1 MSLLSESTGYNSVMF
16 RAVAVR
22 FHPSLPE
29 RWVPACTEAPFEVTL
44 HIIQAP
50 LINLLTRETWDLQ
63 PTCGVLTPLV
73 TRLLETKTP
82 QSTSQTTQVSVLS
95 QAGKAC
101 GLEVLSRAD
110 DLAPGLWVQS
120 FFSPVPSGVS
130 LYYQCCRLRT
140 LFSSSLCSVTQY
152 FKVKGELV
160 RVSGS
165 SRIKN
170 QRGLV
175 IRW

>member
-120 FFSPVPSGVS
+120 FFSPVIQKA
-130 LYYQCCRLRT
+130 YYTSVFFFSTWLE
-140 LFSSSLCSVTQY
+140 LKSSSKQNHGFSCHVL
-152 FKVKGELV
+152 F
-160 RVSGS
+160 
-165 SRIKN
+165 
-170 QRGLV
+170 
-175 IRW
+175 

>member
-16 RAVAVR
+16 RAVAVH

-50 LINLLTRETWDLQ
+50 LINLLMRETWDLQ

-82 QSTSQTTQVSVLS
+82 QSTSQIHSQTTQVSVLS
-95 QAGKAC
+95 QAGKSC
-101 GLEVLSRAD
+101 GLEVLSHAD
-110 DLAPGLWVQS
+110 DLAPRLWVQS
-120 FFSPVPSGVS
+120 FSSPVPFWGVS
-130 LYYQCCRLRT
+130 VFSMLRAIAVG
-140 LFSSSLCSVTQY
+140 SESY
-152 FKVKGELV
+152 FLPPFVL
-160 RVSGS
+160 
-165 SRIKN
+165 
-170 QRGLV
+170 
-175 IRW
+175 